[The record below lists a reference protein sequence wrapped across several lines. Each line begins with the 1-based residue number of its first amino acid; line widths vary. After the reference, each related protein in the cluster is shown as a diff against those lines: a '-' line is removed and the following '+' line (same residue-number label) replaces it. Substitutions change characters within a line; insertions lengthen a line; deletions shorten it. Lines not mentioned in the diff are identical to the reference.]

1 MAPSDTMKAN
11 SQGDLKSVPALGP
24 LGPVSE
30 GHGFFSNRD
39 YFGGELT
46 KSNCLSCSGSRLDNL
61 DNSRDRFS
69 CLMSAFLL
77 VCGSWGENCQPR
89 WEVFIETIC
98 TLTYM
103 YC

>member
-69 CLMSAFLL
+69 CLMSAFCWSVALGGRIVSPDGKFSL
-77 VCGSWGENCQPR
+77 KLFVH
-89 WEVFIETIC
+89 
-98 TLTYM
+98 
-103 YC
+103 